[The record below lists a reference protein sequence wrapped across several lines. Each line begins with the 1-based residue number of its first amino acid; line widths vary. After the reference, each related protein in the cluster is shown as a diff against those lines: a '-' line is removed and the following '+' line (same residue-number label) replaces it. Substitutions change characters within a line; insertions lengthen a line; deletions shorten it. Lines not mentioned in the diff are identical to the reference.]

1 MQVAFDLDIYRSA
14 CQFQGYALM
23 MKTGHFEFVYPAT
36 PRRFRTRTNKGGTVF
51 LFSVT
56 FFSGGGY
63 CFILNL
69 ISIKLAMTGFLT
81 STQY

>member
-56 FFSGGGY
+56 FFSGD
-63 CFILNL
+63 L